1 MRFGLCVR
9 FGVDL
14 HVRLIEEG
22 RRAHPAPTGGET
34 WEWKNKWDE
43 EVTQKRTHRR
53 QWWSQRS
60 KETAVFE
67 RGGGGMKK

>member
-43 EVTQKRTHRR
+43 EMTQNRT
-53 QWWSQRS
+53 QETMMV
-60 KETAVFE
+60 KEKQGDG
-67 RGGGGMKK
+67 RI

>member
-22 RRAHPAPTGGET
+22 RRAHPAPTGEET
-34 WEWKNKWDE
+34 WEWKNK
-43 EVTQKRTHRR
+43 
-53 QWWSQRS
+53 
-60 KETAVFE
+60 
-67 RGGGGMKK
+67 

>member
-34 WEWKNKWDE
+34 WERKNKWDE
-43 EVTQKRTHRR
+43 GVTQKRTRRR
-53 QWWSQRS
+53 QWWSERS
-60 KETAVFE
+60 KEMEVVG
-67 RGGGGMKK
+67 RVGGGAGQ